1 MDRKMLSRL
10 AAVLTQTIWGF
21 SFISSKIAF
30 EYASPVILLA
40 YRFTVAF
47 VVMHLIRTAAGIRF
61 DMKGKPVKELMILGI
76 LLQLVSCGG
85 AQVAAQP
92 AAAAPVVT
100 YVLNTNTKKFHYP
113 DCASVDEIKEKNR
126 QDVSWDRDEVI
137 AQGYVPCKRCNP

>member
-1 MDRKMLSRL
+1 MMRAL
-10 AAVLTQTIWGF
+10 I
-21 SFISSKIAF
+21 IA
-30 EYASPVILLA
+30 
-40 YRFTVAF
+40 
-47 VVMHLIRTAAGIRF
+47 
-61 DMKGKPVKELMILGI
+61 LMILGI

-126 QDVSWDRDEVI
+126 QDVSWDRSDVI
-137 AQGYVPCKRCNP
+137 AAGYVPCKRCNP

>member
-1 MDRKMLSRL
+1 MMRE
-10 AAVLTQTIWGF
+10 I
-21 SFISSKIAF
+21 IIA
-30 EYASPVILLA
+30 
-40 YRFTVAF
+40 
-47 VVMHLIRTAAGIRF
+47 
-61 DMKGKPVKELMILGI
+61 LMILGM

-126 QDVSWDRDEVI
+126 QDVSWDRSDVI
-137 AQGYVPCKRCNP
+137 AAGYVPCKRCNP

>member
-1 MDRKMLSRL
+1 MMR
-10 AAVLTQTIWGF
+10 AI
-21 SFISSKIAF
+21 IIA
-30 EYASPVILLA
+30 
-40 YRFTVAF
+40 
-47 VVMHLIRTAAGIRF
+47 
-61 DMKGKPVKELMILGI
+61 LMILGI

-126 QDVSWDRDEVI
+126 QDVSWDRSDVI
-137 AQGYVPCKRCNP
+137 AAGYVPCKRCNP

>member
-1 MDRKMLSRL
+1 MMRAL
-10 AAVLTQTIWGF
+10 I
-21 SFISSKIAF
+21 IA
-30 EYASPVILLA
+30 
-40 YRFTVAF
+40 
-47 VVMHLIRTAAGIRF
+47 
-61 DMKGKPVKELMILGI
+61 LMILGI

-126 QDVSWDRDEVI
+126 QDVSWDRSDVI

>member
-1 MDRKMLSRL
+1 MMRAL
-10 AAVLTQTIWGF
+10 I
-21 SFISSKIAF
+21 IA
-30 EYASPVILLA
+30 
-40 YRFTVAF
+40 
-47 VVMHLIRTAAGIRF
+47 
-61 DMKGKPVKELMILGI
+61 LMILGI

-126 QDVSWDRDEVI
+126 QDVRWDRDAVI
-137 AQGYVPCKRCNP
+137 AQGCVPCKRCNP